1 MKFAINY
8 SPEAQQLI
16 DQSMINIDLFKCPD
30 FDKGLVQQA
39 EKSRPAYVHFDLN
52 AGQGNMDSIDWHQVE
67 EFLNQTPTPFVNL
80 HLVAYSK
87 DFPSIRSDSLKEKDI
102 EQVKNLVIKDIQQV
116 VERFGAERVI
126 LENVVY
132 RDKNSD
138 MLQAI
143 VTPEVI
149 CDIVYETK
157 CGLLLDIAHAQMTCY
172 YSGEDVYTYISR
184 FPVDRLKELHIT
196 GIQKKDGKYKDSM
209 PMTEADWKLAEW
221 TLMNIKQGAWSE
233 PWIASFEYGGVGPIF
248 EWRTDKEV
256 MRVQVPRLYSL
267 VVK

>member
-30 FDKGLVQQA
+30 FDKSLVQQA
-39 EKSRPAYVHFDLN
+39 EKSRPSYIHFDLN
-52 AGQGNMDSIDWHQVE
+52 AGQGNLNSFDWLQVE
-67 EFLNQTPTPFVNL
+67 EFLSLTSTPFINL

-87 DFPSIRSDSLKEKDI
+87 DFPSIESTSLKEKDI

-116 VERFGAERVI
+116 VDRFGAERVI

-138 MLQAI
+138 MLKAI
-143 VTPEVI
+143 VTPEI
-149 CDIVYETK
+149 ISDIVHETK

-172 YSGEDVYTYISR
+172 YSGENVYNYISR
-184 FPVDRLKELHIT
+184 FPVERLKELHIT
-196 GIQKKDGKYKDSM
+196 GIQKRNGSYKDSM
-209 PMTEADWKLAEW
+209 PMVEADWQLAEW
-221 TLMNIKQGAWSE
+221 ALLNIKQGAWSE

-256 MRVQVPRLYSL
+256 MRQQVPKLYNL